1 MCRKLAAQLAVL
13 VCAVGCSVAP
23 RAPTAMDALWMDQ
36 TFDYEPKLV
45 SVTSASL
52 FALDEALLLEL
63 RASPAS
69 MAADP
74 AQRKAELLKLLF
86 GSDMKAF
93 ASAGGHSTVAMDT
106 WRKRRADCLSL
117 SVLSVALARHLNL
130 PAQIQE
136 VRVPVYY
143 DRRGGVDFL
152 NAHVN
157 VLLRNDRTLDAIGR
171 TFPPGDIVVDF
182 EPQVGSRQR
191 GTALSD
197 RAVLARYLNN
207 MGAEHLAMGEDRLA
221 YANFKAAI
229 LADPGHASSY
239 GNLAQLYLRAGQ
251 DAKAEALLKHALT
264 LNGTNYLA
272 LGELHRLLLAQGR
285 TAEAAAY
292 EQNLLSR
299 RAQDPYYW
307 LGLGLEHLQGARYHP
322 AVDALERAL
331 ALTSGFAEVH
341 RYLAIAYWQAGMSH
355 KARGQWAAL
364 HALES
369 TDPHAARLSAK
380 LKPPDADAFTR

>member
-1 MCRKLAAQLAVL
+1 
-13 VCAVGCSVAP
+13 
-23 RAPTAMDALWMDQ
+23 
-36 TFDYEPKLV
+36 
-45 SVTSASL
+45 
-52 FALDEALLLEL
+52 
-63 RASPAS
+63 
-69 MAADP
+69 
-74 AQRKAELLKLLF
+74 
-86 GSDMKAF
+86 
-93 ASAGGHSTVAMDT
+93 MDT
-106 WRKRRADCLSL
+106 WRKRRGDCLSL
-117 SVLSVALARHLNL
+117 SVLGIALARHLNL
-130 PAQIQE
+130 QAQIQE

-157 VLLRNDRTLDAIGR
+157 VLLRNDRTLDAMGR
-171 TFPPGDIVVDF
+171 SFPPGDIVVDF
-182 EPQVGSRQR
+182 EPQLGSRQR

-197 RAVLARYLNN
+197 SAVLARYLNN
-207 MGAEHLAMGEDRLA
+207 LGAEHLAKGEDRLA

-272 LGELHRLLLAQGR
+272 LLELHRLLLAQGR

-292 EQNLLSR
+292 EQKLLSR

-307 LGLGLEHLQGARYHP
+307 LGLGLDHLQGARYQP
-322 AVDALERAL
+322 AADALERAL

-341 RYLAIAYWQAGMSH
+341 KSLAIAYARLGQAH
-355 KARGQWAAL
+355 KAREQLAVLGVIEGDAASLAELNRKLGQPQLAPAM
-364 HALES
+364 
-369 TDPHAARLSAK
+369 R
-380 LKPPDADAFTR
+380 